1 MKRCKL
7 SLASLA
13 ELDLGKV
20 DGAFKA
26 QLRHV
31 MADLVDRP
39 EEKKERTVT
48 LKMSVVPEEVSRG
61 VLDSV
66 RVSFQL
72 GSKVPGLQSKNYSML
87 ASAKGLS
94 FNADSL
100 NDAKQ
105 LTFEGPDGSGT
116 EETE

>member
-26 QLRHV
+26 QLRHIL
-31 MADLVDRP
+31 ADLVDRP
-39 EEKKERTVT
+39 EEKKERTII
-48 LKMSVVPEEVSRG
+48 LKMSVAPEEVSRG

-66 RVSFQL
+66 RVWFQL
-72 GSKVPGLQSKNYSML
+72 GSKVPGLRSKDYSML
-87 ASAKGLS
+87 ASDKDIS

-100 NDAKQ
+100 DDAKQ
-105 LTFEGPDGSGT
+105 LTFESPEGQEPG
-116 EETE
+116 